1 MNDTIN
7 LDPKESDP
15 VVAAMTHHQSIK
27 VAETQP
33 LTEQQQT
40 SKAEVLQEDAFSYE
54 GYQVVRGEFFAH
66 MSEPS
71 IAFNKCRVSVN
82 AACLKKLPK
91 VDFVQILINAEEKK
105 LAVRPCGEDEKDSF
119 LWCSNR
125 GNKKKPKQI
134 TCRVFFAKL
143 FHLME
148 WNPEYRY
155 KLLGKL
161 VQSQNERLFAF
172 DLSAPEVYQRIAQD
186 GMTKAAR
193 TPTYPAEWQNQFG
206 LDIEEHKKSLHINIF
221 DGYAVFGIDDAG
233 RNTKNSNSI
242 TDPEKQEN
250 VQAASQEVNLSE
262 L

>member
-1 MNDTIN
+1 MNDTIY
-7 LDPKESDP
+7 LDSKESDP

-33 LTEQQQT
+33 LIEQQQT
-40 SKAEVLQEDAFSYE
+40 AEAEVLQEDAFSYE

-82 AACLKKLPK
+82 AACLKKMPE
-91 VDFVQILINAEEKK
+91 VDFVQILINAEDKK

-161 VQSQNERLFAF
+161 VQSQNELLFAF
-172 DLSAPEVYQRIAQD
+172 DLSAPEVYQRIIQD
-186 GMTKAAR
+186 GVTKATR
-193 TPTYPAEWQNQFG
+193 TPTYPADWQNQFG
-206 LDIEEHKKSLHINIF
+206 LDIEEHKKSLQINIF
-221 DGYAVFGIDDAG
+221 DGYAVFAINDTN
-233 RNTKNSNSI
+233 RNTTDTNDNSD
-242 TDPEKQEN
+242 TEKQE
-250 VQAASQEVNLSE
+250 AAHAESQEVNLQ
-262 L
+262 

>member
-1 MNDTIN
+1 MNDN
-7 LDPKESDP
+7 HYLDSKGSDP
-15 VVAAMTHHQSIK
+15 VVAAMTPYHPIA

-33 LTEQQQT
+33 LAEQQQ
-40 SKAEVLQEDAFSYE
+40 SAKAEALQEDAFSYE

-82 AACLKKLPK
+82 AACLKKLPE
-91 VDFVQILINAEEKK
+91 VNFVQILINAEEKK

-161 VQSQNERLFAF
+161 VESQNEQLFAF
-172 DLSAPEVYQRIAQD
+172 DLSAPEVYQRIIQD
-186 GMTKAAR
+186 GVTKAAR
-193 TPTYPAEWQNQFG
+193 TPTYPADWQNQFG
-206 LDIEEHKKSLHINIF
+206 LDIEEHKKSLQINIF
-221 DGYAVFGIDDAG
+221 DGYAVFGINDTG
-233 RNTKNSNSI
+233 RNTTVTNNNSDS
-242 TDPEKQEN
+242 EKQETAQ
-250 VQAASQEVNLSE
+250 VAPQEVNLQ
-262 L
+262 